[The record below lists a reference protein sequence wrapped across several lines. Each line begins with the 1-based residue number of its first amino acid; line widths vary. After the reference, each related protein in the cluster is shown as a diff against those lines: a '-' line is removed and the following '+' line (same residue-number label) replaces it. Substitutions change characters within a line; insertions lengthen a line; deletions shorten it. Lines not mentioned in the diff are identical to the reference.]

1 MCLGGGVLTENSCKS
16 EVERAT
22 WGTFFI
28 HKGKAIRIKESRRE
42 RLTHSPPL
50 TNEEDGLR
58 FPDSGFTFH
67 HIVLYKLEEL
77 PRQTK

>member
-1 MCLGGGVLTENSCKS
+1 MGD
-16 EVERAT
+16 
-22 WGTFFI
+22 FFI

-42 RLTHSPPL
+42 ILIHSPPL

-58 FPDSGFTFH
+58 ESDLHRFPDSGFTFH
-67 HIVLYKLEEL
+67 HTVLYKLKEL